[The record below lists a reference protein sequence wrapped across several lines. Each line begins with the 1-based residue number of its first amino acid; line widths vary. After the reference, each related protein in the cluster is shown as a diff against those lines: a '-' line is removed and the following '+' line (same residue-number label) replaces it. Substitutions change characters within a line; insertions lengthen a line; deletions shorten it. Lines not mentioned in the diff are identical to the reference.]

1 MFLFHR
7 NKKPEARKLEEKVGM
22 LPEMGIAAKPR
33 RGGSRR
39 EKSAVSVQVE
49 KVRNGAIPARPAC
62 FD

>member
-1 MFLFHR
+1 
-7 NKKPEARKLEEKVGM
+7 LEEKVGM